1 MIARRD
7 SGRRGFTLWEM
18 LVYCVISAAIINICV
33 VTFIQTSRVA
43 SLSTERAMRQQA
55 YAQFARDFSRTVRS
69 ASRVL
74 SSIGETV
81 TNKSQVALD
90 TPEGPVVIGMV
101 GDKPAIW
108 RVERSGDAWRV
119 RNVTLY
125 PIAATVRFE
134 LDSTS
139 TDAARRVTAR
149 VAGPPRK
156 DPEDVSNLRVLVAA
170 LRVDGVWP

>member
-1 MIARRD
+1 MNAARDRQ
-7 SGRRGFTLWEM
+7 GFTLWEM
-18 LVYCVISAAIINICV
+18 LVYCVISAAILNICV

-55 YAQFARDFSRTVRS
+55 YAQFTRDFTRTVRS

-74 SSIGETV
+74 PGIGATV
-81 TNKSQVALD
+81 TNESQVVLD
-90 TPEGPVVIGMV
+90 TPEGPVIIGMV

-108 RVERSGDAWRV
+108 GVEPSGDAWRV
-119 RNVTLY
+119 RRITSY
-125 PIAATVRFE
+125 PIAVSLRFE

-139 TDAARRVTAR
+139 TDAARRVTVR
-149 VAGPPRK
+149 VMGPPRK